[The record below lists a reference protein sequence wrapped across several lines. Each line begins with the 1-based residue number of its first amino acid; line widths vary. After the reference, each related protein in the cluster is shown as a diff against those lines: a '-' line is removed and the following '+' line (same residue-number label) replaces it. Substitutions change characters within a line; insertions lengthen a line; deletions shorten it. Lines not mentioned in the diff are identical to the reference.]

1 MLHPH
6 HDSITAYLEGKT
18 IEVYIEDKDTWE
30 ELGHV
35 SSTLFMPLFH
45 KHINYRVKPEHN
57 VTELGIRFSEEDN
70 VHHTWTNDPWPNLR
84 LTWFENKLIK
94 AEVLNDK

>member
-6 HDSITAYLEGKT
+6 HDIIIAYLEGKT

-30 ELGHV
+30 ELGCV

-45 KHINYRVKPEHN
+45 KHISYRVKPEVN
-57 VTELGIRFSEEDN
+57 VTELLISFSEEDN
-70 VHHTWTNDPWPNLR
+70 AHRSWTNTNYPNLR
-84 LTWFENKLIK
+84 LHWLNNKLIK
-94 AEVLNDK
+94 AEVINDQ